1 MEMKRNII
9 LIKVISLIIC
19 FTLISTILLTPLFFD
34 FAWNEALRDL
44 LPRAKYFFRYITEF
58 GGTFIYLI
66 VFFII
71 FWGIHKNMGKTLLIV
86 YVSSNFVNYYAKAI
100 IANDRPPESDWLLIG
115 ASHQSTPSGH
125 AMSSTV
131 FWGMTSTK
139 IKKISMWIISILIIF
154 LVGLSRIYLGVHWL
168 GDVIVGW
175 LFGII
180 ILLLVWILEE
190 PLTSF
195 VSKYNCTH
203 FYLGLAVFGLIIM
216 IFTEIFYESDYNF
229 GAPGGQMIGLGLGF
243 ALEHKYV
250 NFEIEFN
257 PGEKW
262 KQILRILIGI
272 LIVTA
277 VFLGLSFILDS
288 DIVWL
293 KALQYILTLLIG
305 ISIWPFIFKKI
316 GL

>member
-1 MEMKRNII
+1 MEKKEKII
-9 LIKVISLIIC
+9 LIQGISLISC
-19 FTLISTILLTPLFFD
+19 FILISIILLTPLFFD
-34 FAWNEALRDL
+34 FAWNDALRDL
-44 LPRAKYFFRYITEF
+44 LPETKYFFRYITEL

-66 VFFII
+66 IFFII
-71 FWGIHKNMGKTLLIV
+71 FWGINKKMGKILLFV

-100 IANDRPPESDWLLIG
+100 ISNDRPPESDWLLIG
-115 ASHQSTPSGH
+115 ASHLSTPSGH

-131 FWGMTSTK
+131 FWGMNSMK
-139 IKKISMWIISILIIF
+139 IKRLAMWIISIIIIF

-168 GDVIVGW
+168 GDVITGW

-190 PLTSF
+190 PLNSF
-195 VSKYNCTH
+195 VSKYNVIY
-203 FYLGLAVFGLIIM
+203 FYLGLAIFGLTVM
-216 IFTEIFYESDYNF
+216 IFTEFFYDSTYNF

-262 KQILRILIGI
+262 KQILRILLGLLFIG
-272 LIVTA
+272 LL
-277 VFLGLSFILDS
+277 FLGLNLILDS

-293 KALQYILTLLIG
+293 KALHYILTLLIG
-305 ISIWPFIFKKI
+305 ISLWPFIFKKI

>member
-1 MEMKRNII
+1 MKEKII
-9 LIKVISLIIC
+9 LIKIISLISC
-19 FTLISTILLTPLFFD
+19 FTLISIILLTPLFFD

-44 LPRAKYFFRYITEF
+44 LPEAKYFFRYITEF
-58 GGTFIYLI
+58 GGTFIYLM

-71 FWGIHKNMGKTLLIV
+71 FWGINKNVGKILLFV
-86 YVSSNFVNYYAKAI
+86 YISSNFVNYYAKAI
-100 IANDRPPESDWLLIG
+100 IANERPPESDWLLISG
-115 ASHQSTPSGH
+115 SHKSTPSGH

-131 FWGMTSTK
+131 FWGMIS
-139 IKKISMWIISILIIF
+139 IKFKKGTMWILSIVIIF

-168 GDVIVGW
+168 GDVITGW

-180 ILLLVWILEE
+180 ILLLVLILEE
-190 PLTSF
+190 PLSSF
-195 VSKYNCTH
+195 ISNYNIVY
-203 FYLGLAVFGLIIM
+203 FYLGLAAFGFLVIIL
-216 IFTEIFYESDYNF
+216 TEIFYESAYNF
-229 GAPGGQMIGLGLGF
+229 GAPGGQMIGLGLSF
-243 ALEHKYV
+243 TFEHKYV

-272 LIVTA
+272 FIVA
-277 VFLGLSFILDS
+277 IVFLGLSVILDS

-293 KALQYILTLLIG
+293 KALHYILTLLIG
-305 ISIWPFIFKKI
+305 IALWPFIFKKI